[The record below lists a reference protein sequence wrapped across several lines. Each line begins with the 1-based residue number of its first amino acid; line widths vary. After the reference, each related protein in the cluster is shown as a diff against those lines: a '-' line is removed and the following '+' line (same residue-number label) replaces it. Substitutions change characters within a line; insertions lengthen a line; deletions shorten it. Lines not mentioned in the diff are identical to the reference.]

1 MPGVETAAV
10 SFYAGPDRNVFANS
24 PCKIVW
30 KFPIFTIYWKDQPEL
45 TQM

>member
-24 PCKIVW
+24 PCKIV
-30 KFPIFTIYWKDQPEL
+30 
-45 TQM
+45 